1 MVYYIYAN
9 FFIVKSFDTNSSLS
23 LQKHQLTISILLPG
37 YNLPIESIF
46 PITFCLLLVL
56 TIHEIGHG
64 ICALIEGVHVYSMGI
79 FLVGILPGAY
89 VNIDHNV
96 SKLPKRLFFVYL
108 L

>member
-1 MVYYIYAN
+1 MVYYIYAK
-9 FFIVKSFDTNSSLS
+9 FFIVKTFEANSSLS
-23 LQKHQLTISILLPG
+23 LQILLPG

-56 TIHEIGHG
+56 TIHEIGHA

-79 FLVGILPGAY
+79 FLVAILPGAY

-96 SKLPKRLFFVYL
+96 NKLPKRLIFQIYIFFL
-108 L
+108 K